1 MNVNKITLKEVQRN
15 AGILALKIYN
25 FITVK
30 FGAPAL
36 IGIFLLNQMENY
48 VLIRWIFWKQKNAVL
63 NVHKL

>member
-1 MNVNKITLKEVQRN
+1 MNAHKVQFKEIQEN

-36 IGIFLLNQMENY
+36 IGIASLNQIKNY
-48 VLIRWIFWKQKNAVL
+48 ALIRWIF
-63 NVHKL
+63 